1 MPKGNLAPDL
11 HMEKGHRIDLITL
24 PFSNLLSDLS
34 NTQVLQSLLNQKLLI
49 RPSNLSTNS

>member
-24 PFSNLLSDLS
+24 TFSNLLSDLS
-34 NTQVLQSLLNQKLLI
+34 NTQVLQ
-49 RPSNLSTNS
+49 